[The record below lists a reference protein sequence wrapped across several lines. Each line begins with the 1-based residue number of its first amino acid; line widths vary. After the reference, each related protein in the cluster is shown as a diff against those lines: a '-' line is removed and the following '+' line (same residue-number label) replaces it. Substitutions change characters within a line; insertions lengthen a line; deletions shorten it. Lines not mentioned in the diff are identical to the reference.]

1 MPHTSLASASWPT
14 RSASRSRTRVGTP
27 PGPSSPLRWL
37 GWRAGRCG
45 RRTMSWP
52 TSNNRDGRE
61 RLRLGDLR
69 PRARRDRGRHAGTT
83 VSAPRLG
90 PQEPYPAYR
99 AGRSLARLVG
109 RPREAPQCPHLCT
122 LASSCAASSSPC
134 ILRVPRRAQ
143 PEGARCYPART
154 GPRLGWPRT
163 GRRPRRP
170 DRRRNGA
177 PRGRG
182 GLGVGVPTAR
192 GDSWFRAA
200 APTPRGRLPRGLPP
214 LLVLSLKHRA
224 CPADA
229 LRGGWDVR
237 VRSRKRQRRR
247 PETAS
252 SGTVR
257 DPTCGPFHFVRLA
270 SLLPGGGKRSTC
282 GG

>member
-1 MPHTSLASASWPT
+1 VSDFDSEIFDRALAEIVGDTPAPPSAHRGWGL
-14 RSASRSRTRVGTP
+14 RSRTPLIELDDLSPDWWAARARLRSARTCVRSPRAAQRRHRPASSVSRVELNP
-27 PGPSSPLRWL
+27 KA
-37 GWRAGRCG
+37 RAAI
-45 RRTMSWP
+45 RRELARDW
-52 TSNNRDGRE
+52 DGRE
-61 RLRLGDLR
+61 QGG
-69 PRARRDRGRHAGTT
+69 A
-83 VSAPRLG
+83 
-90 PQEPYPAYR
+90 
-99 AGRSLARLVG
+99 LVG
-109 RPREAPQCPHLCT
+109 RIVGETVLLEDAGGL
-122 LASSCAASSSPC
+122 
-134 ILRVPRRAQ
+134 
-143 PEGARCYPART
+143 
-154 GPRLGWPRT
+154 
-163 GRRPRRP
+163 
-170 DRRRNGA
+170 
-177 PRGRG
+177 

-214 LLVLSLKHRA
+214 LLVLSLKHHA

-252 SGTVR
+252 FGTVR